1 MTKEDITRMVE
12 EASGGRQ
19 PDGWGVMLDHEQ
31 LERFVELVTA
41 AERQRIH
48 EYLMRLHM
56 DAGGKHNYLHVAAN
70 GLEDL

>member
-1 MTKEDITRMVE
+1 MTKEDIISMAR
-12 EASGGRQ
+12 EAALSNDFGNLGY
-19 PDGWGVMLDHEQ
+19 PYLPE
-31 LERFVELVTA
+31 LERFANLVAA

-48 EYLMRLHM
+48 EYLMRLHL